1 MTNFPLNKNGNIRTA
16 DFSMLNALREV
27 SMLPDKIAMFNS
39 FKEFGLENYVKVQA
53 AVLLL
58 VKHGSV
64 DVELDLKTYR
74 LDAGSLFIVFPDQVL
89 KAKKASADFDPICI
103 ACSKNMIE
111 ELIIR
116 FDDNTRLILK
126 SRENPLHKLEKLEF
140 ERLNTSF
147 EFLKKK
153 FETTV
158 TNSCR
163 LQVLKNHLIALLY
176 ECIGAINEPISP
188 DVSKTRGQV
197 LFSQF
202 IDLVVEKHREQHS
215 VKYYADELGITP
227 KYLSAVA
234 EEQTGKNAKRWID
247 EHIALDAKVLLRS
260 SSRDIQKVSKILNF
274 PDVSFFGKFFK
285 RLVGVSPK
293 AYRKTTD

>member
-1 MTNFPLNKNGNIRTA
+1 MNNFLFHKNTNIRTA
-16 DFSMLNALREV
+16 DFSILNLLREV
-27 SMLPDKIAMFNS
+27 SLFPDKIAMFNS
-39 FKEFGLENYVKVQA
+39 LKELGLENYVKVQA
-53 AVLLL
+53 AALLL
-58 VKHGSV
+58 VRCGSV
-64 DVELDLKTYR
+64 DVELDLKHYK
-74 LDAGSLFIVFPDQVL
+74 LEAGSLFVVFPEQVVR
-89 KAKKASADFDPICI
+89 AKNVSENFDPMCI
-103 ACSKNMIE
+103 ACSKNMID

-116 FDDNTRLILK
+116 FDDTTRLILK
-126 SRENPLHKLEKLEF
+126 IRENPLIQLERVEF
-140 ERLNTSF
+140 EQMKDSF

-153 FETTV
+153 FETTDM
-158 TNSCR
+158 NSCR
-163 LQVLKNHLIALLY
+163 LQILKNYLIGLLY
-176 ECIGAINEPISP
+176 ECIGMRSEPAMT
-188 DVSKTRGQV
+188 DVVKSRGQV

-202 IDLVVEKHREQHS
+202 IDLVVEHHREQHS
-215 VKYYADELGITP
+215 VKFYADELGITP

-293 AYRKTTD
+293 AYRKTAE

>member
-1 MTNFPLNKNGNIRTA
+1 MNNILFHKNTNIRTA
-16 DFSMLNALREV
+16 DFSILNLLREV
-27 SMLPDKIAMFNS
+27 SMFPDKIAMFNS
-39 FKEFGLENYVKVQA
+39 LKELGLENFVKVQA
-53 AVLLL
+53 AALLL
-58 VKHGSV
+58 VRRGSV
-64 DVELDLKTYR
+64 DVELDLKHYK
-74 LDAGSLFIVFPDQVL
+74 LEAGSLFVVFPEQVVR
-89 KAKKASADFDPICI
+89 AKNVSENFDPICI
-103 ACSKNMIE
+103 ACSKNMID

-116 FDDNTRLILK
+116 FDDTTRLILK
-126 SRENPLHKLEKLEF
+126 IRENPLMQLERVEF
-140 ERLNTSF
+140 EQMNASF

-153 FETTV
+153 FETTDM
-158 TNSCR
+158 NSCR
-163 LQVLKNHLIALLY
+163 LQILKNYLIGLLY
-176 ECIGAINEPISP
+176 ECIGMRSEPAMT
-188 DVSKTRGQV
+188 DVVKNRGQV

-202 IDLVVEKHREQHS
+202 IDLVVEHHREQHS
-215 VKYYADELGITP
+215 VKFYADELGITP

-293 AYRKTTD
+293 TYRKTTD

>member
-1 MTNFPLNKNGNIRTA
+1 MSNFSLHKNANIRTA
-16 DFSMLNALREV
+16 DFSMLNYLQQV
-27 SMLPDKIAMFNS
+27 NVLPDKIAMFSNL
-39 FKEFGLENYVKVQA
+39 KEFGLQNYVNVQA

-58 VKHGSV
+58 VRRGSV
-64 DVELDLKTYR
+64 EVELDLKTYK
-74 LDAGSLFIVFPDQVL
+74 LEAGSLIIVFPEQVVR
-89 KAKKASADFDPICI
+89 AKTPSEDFEPVCI

-116 FDDNTRLILK
+116 FDDTTRLILK
-126 SRENPLHKLEKLEF
+126 VRENPLMQLNKVEF
-140 ERLNTSF
+140 GQMSDSF

-153 FETTV
+153 FETTEM
-158 TNSCR
+158 NACR
-163 LQVLKNHLIALLY
+163 LQILKNHLIGLLY
-176 ECIGAINEPISP
+176 ECIGMRSDPATT
-188 DVSKTRGQV
+188 DVVKSRGQM

-202 IDLVVEKHREQHS
+202 IDLVVEHHREQHS
-215 VKYYADELGITP
+215 VKFYADELGITP

-293 AYRKTTD
+293 AYRKTSE

>member
-1 MTNFPLNKNGNIRTA
+1 MNNIPLHKNANIRTA
-16 DFSMLNALREV
+16 DFSMLKFLHEV
-27 SMLPDKIAMFNS
+27 NVLPDKIAMFNS
-39 FKEFGLENYVKVQA
+39 LKEFGLQSYVKMQA

-58 VKHGSV
+58 VRRGTV
-64 DVELDLKTYR
+64 QVELDLKTYN
-74 LDAGSLFIVFPDQVL
+74 LSAGSLFIVFPDQL
-89 KAKKASADFDPICI
+89 LRAKKASDDFDPICI
-103 ACSKNMIE
+103 ACSKNMID

-126 SRENPLHKLEKLEF
+126 FRENPLQQLQQSDF
-140 ERLNTSF
+140 MRLNASF
-147 EFLKKK
+147 EFLKNK
-153 FETTV
+153 FETTES
-158 TNSCR
+158 NFCR
-163 LQVLKNHLIALLY
+163 LQVLKNLLIALLY
-176 ECIGAINEPISP
+176 ECIGTVNEPLVADANKS
-188 DVSKTRGQV
+188 RGQL

-285 RLVGVSPK
+285 RLVGVSPI
-293 AYRKTTD
+293 AYRKTSE

>member
-1 MTNFPLNKNGNIRTA
+1 MNDLPFHKNVNIRTA
-16 DFSMLNALREV
+16 DFSMLNFLRQANV
-27 SMLPDKIAMFNS
+27 LPDNS
-39 FKEFGLENYVKVQA
+39 ALITSLKEFGLENYVKVQA

-58 VKHGSV
+58 VKRGSV
-64 DVELDLKTYR
+64 DVELDLQTYH
-74 LDAGSLFIVFPDQVL
+74 LEAGALFVVFPEQVL
-89 KAKKASADFDPICI
+89 RAKKASADFEPVCI
-103 ACSKNMIE
+103 ACSKNMID

-116 FDDNTRLILK
+116 FDDNTRLILRY
-126 SRENPLHKLEKLEF
+126 RENPLQQLDKVKF
-140 ERLNTSF
+140 DQLNASF

-153 FETTV
+153 FETTES
-158 TNSCR
+158 NSCR

-176 ECIGAINEPISP
+176 ECIGIVDEPIAT
-188 DVSKTRGQV
+188 DVVKSRGQV
-197 LFSQF
+197 LFAQF

-215 VKYYADELGITP
+215 VKFYADELGITP

-293 AYRKTTD
+293 AYRKTAE

>member
-1 MTNFPLNKNGNIRTA
+1 MNNYPLNKNGNIRTA
-16 DFSMLNALREV
+16 DFSILNLLREV
-27 SMLPDKIAMFNS
+27 SLFPDKIAMFNS
-39 FKEFGLENYVKVQA
+39 LKELGLENYMNVQA
-53 AVLLL
+53 AALLL
-58 VKHGSV
+58 VRRGSV
-64 DVELDLKTYR
+64 DVELDLKKYK
-74 LDAGSLFIVFPDQVL
+74 LEAGSLFIVFPEQVVR
-89 KAKKASADFDPICI
+89 AMNVSEDFDPICI
-103 ACSKNMIE
+103 ACSKNMID

-126 SRENPLHKLEKLEF
+126 FRENPLQQLDKFRF
-140 ERLNTSF
+140 EQLNASF
-147 EFLKKK
+147 EFLKRK
-153 FETTV
+153 FDSTETS
-158 TNSCR
+158 SCR
-163 LQVLKNHLIALLY
+163 LQVLKNYLIGLLY
-176 ECIGAINEPISP
+176 ECIGLKNNLVAAETVKS
-188 DVSKTRGQV
+188 RGQV

-202 IDLVVEKHREQHS
+202 IDLVVEHHREQHS
-215 VKYYADELGITP
+215 VKFYADELGITP

-293 AYRKTTD
+293 AYRKTTE

>member
-1 MTNFPLNKNGNIRTA
+1 
-16 DFSMLNALREV
+16 MLNSLHEV
-27 SMLPDKIAMFNS
+27 SVLPDKIAMFSS

-58 VKHGSV
+58 VRGGSV
-64 DVELDLKTYR
+64 EVELDLKTYK
-74 LDAGSLFIVFPDQVL
+74 LEAGSLFIVFPDQVL
-89 KAKKASADFDPICI
+89 KAKKASEDFDPICI

-126 SRENPLHKLEKLEF
+126 SRENPLTPLEKNSF
-140 ERLNTSF
+140 EQLNESF

-153 FETTV
+153 FETMNS
-158 TNSCR
+158 NSCK
-163 LQVLKNHLIALLY
+163 LQVLKNFLIGLLY
-176 ECIGAINEPISP
+176 ECIGFNNEPASM
-188 DVSKTRGQV
+188 DVVKSRGQV

-202 IDLVVEKHREQHS
+202 IDLVVEHHREQHS
-215 VKYYADELGITP
+215 VKFYADELGITP

-293 AYRKTTD
+293 AYRKTAE

>member
-1 MTNFPLNKNGNIRTA
+1 MNNIPLHKNANIRTA
-16 DFSMLNALREV
+16 DFSMLKFLQEV
-27 SMLPDKIAMFNS
+27 NVLPDKIAMFS
-39 FKEFGLENYVKVQA
+39 SLKEFGLENYVNVQA

-58 VKHGSV
+58 VRKGSV
-64 DVELDLKTYR
+64 QVELDLKTYH
-74 LDAGSLFIVFPDQVL
+74 LEAGSLFIVFPEQVV
-89 KAKKASADFDPICI
+89 KAQKASEDFDPICI
-103 ACSKNMIE
+103 ACSKNMID

-126 SRENPLHKLEKLEF
+126 FREDPLQQLNPSEF
-140 ERLNTSF
+140 EQLNASF

-153 FETTV
+153 FETTEM
-158 TNSCR
+158 NSCR
-163 LQVLKNHLIALLY
+163 LQVLKNLLIGLLY
-176 ECIGAINEPISP
+176 ECIGMKNEPVTTDAVKS
-188 DVSKTRGQV
+188 RGQI

-293 AYRKTTD
+293 VYRKTTE

>member
-1 MTNFPLNKNGNIRTA
+1 MSNYPLNKNGNIRTA
-16 DFSMLNALREV
+16 DFSILNYLQQV
-27 SMLPDKIAMFNS
+27 SLLPDKIAMFSNL
-39 FKEFGLENYVKVQA
+39 KEFGLQNYVKIQA
-53 AVLLL
+53 AALLL
-58 VKHGSV
+58 VRRGSV
-64 DVELDLKTYR
+64 DVELDLKTYH
-74 LDAGSLFIVFPDQVL
+74 LEAGSLLIVFPEQVV
-89 KAKKASADFDPICI
+89 KAEKVSEDFDPICI

-126 SRENPLHKLEKLEF
+126 FRENPLQQLNRDEF
-140 ERLNTSF
+140 EQLNTSF

-153 FETTV
+153 FETTEM
-158 TNSCR
+158 NSCR
-163 LQVLKNHLIALLY
+163 LQVLKNFLIGLLY
-176 ECIGAINEPISP
+176 ECIGIKNGPIAADS
-188 DVSKTRGQV
+188 VKSRGQM

-202 IDLVVEKHREQHS
+202 IDLVVEHHREQHS
-215 VKYYADELGITP
+215 VKFYADELGITP

-293 AYRKTTD
+293 AYRKTTE

>member
-1 MTNFPLNKNGNIRTA
+1 MNYIPLHKNANIRTA
-16 DFSMLNALREV
+16 DFSMLKFLQEV
-27 SMLPDKIAMFNS
+27 NVLPDKIAMFS
-39 FKEFGLENYVKVQA
+39 SLKEFGLENYVNVQA

-58 VKHGSV
+58 VRKGSV
-64 DVELDLKTYR
+64 QVELDLKTYH
-74 LDAGSLFIVFPDQVL
+74 LEAGSLFIVFPEQVV
-89 KAKKASADFDPICI
+89 KAQKASEDFDPICI
-103 ACSKNMIE
+103 ACSKNMID

-126 SRENPLHKLEKLEF
+126 FREDPLQQLNPSEF
-140 ERLNTSF
+140 EQLNASF

-153 FETTV
+153 FETTEM
-158 TNSCR
+158 NSCR
-163 LQVLKNHLIALLY
+163 LQVLKNLLIGLLY
-176 ECIGAINEPISP
+176 ECIGMKNEPVTTDAVKS
-188 DVSKTRGQV
+188 RGQI

-293 AYRKTTD
+293 VYRKTTE

>member
-1 MTNFPLNKNGNIRTA
+1 MNNYPLNKNGNIRTA
-16 DFSMLNALREV
+16 DFSILNLLREV
-27 SMLPDKIAMFNS
+27 SMFPDKIAMFNS
-39 FKEFGLENYVKVQA
+39 LKELGLENYVKVQA
-53 AVLLL
+53 AALLL
-58 VKHGSV
+58 VRCGSV
-64 DVELDLKTYR
+64 DVELDLKHYK
-74 LDAGSLFIVFPDQVL
+74 LEAGSLFVVFPEQVVR
-89 KAKKASADFDPICI
+89 AKNVSENFDPMCI
-103 ACSKNMIE
+103 ACSKNMID

-116 FDDNTRLILK
+116 FDDTTRLILK
-126 SRENPLHKLEKLEF
+126 IRENPLIQLERVEF
-140 ERLNTSF
+140 EQMKDSF

-153 FETTV
+153 FETTDM
-158 TNSCR
+158 NSCR
-163 LQVLKNHLIALLY
+163 LQILKNYLIGLLY
-176 ECIGAINEPISP
+176 ECIGMRSESAMT
-188 DVSKTRGQV
+188 DVVKSRGQV

-202 IDLVVEKHREQHS
+202 IDLVVEHHREQHS
-215 VKYYADELGITP
+215 VKFYADELGITP

-293 AYRKTTD
+293 AYRKTAE

>member
-1 MTNFPLNKNGNIRTA
+1 MNNILFHKNTNIRTA
-16 DFSMLNALREV
+16 DFSILNLLREV
-27 SMLPDKIAMFNS
+27 SMFPDKIAMFNS
-39 FKEFGLENYVKVQA
+39 LKELGLENYVKVQA
-53 AVLLL
+53 AALLL
-58 VKHGSV
+58 VRRGSV
-64 DVELDLKTYR
+64 DVELDLKHYK
-74 LDAGSLFIVFPDQVL
+74 LEAGSLFVVFPEQVVR
-89 KAKKASADFDPICI
+89 AKNVSENFDPICI
-103 ACSKNMIE
+103 ACSKNMID

-116 FDDNTRLILK
+116 FDDTTRLILK
-126 SRENPLHKLEKLEF
+126 IRENPLMQLERVEF
-140 ERLNTSF
+140 EQMSSSF

-153 FETTV
+153 FETTDM
-158 TNSCR
+158 NSCR
-163 LQVLKNHLIALLY
+163 LQILKNYLIGLLY
-176 ECIGAINEPISP
+176 ECIGMRSDPATA
-188 DVSKTRGQV
+188 DVVKSRGQV

-202 IDLVVEKHREQHS
+202 IDLVVEHHREQHS
-215 VKYYADELGITP
+215 VKFYADELGITP

-293 AYRKTTD
+293 AYRKTAE

>member
-1 MTNFPLNKNGNIRTA
+1 MTNFTLNKTGNIRTA
-16 DFSMLNALREV
+16 DFSILNALHEV
-27 SMLPDKIAMFNS
+27 NMLPDKIAMFRS
-39 FKEFGLENYVKVQA
+39 LKELGLENYVKVQA

-58 VKHGSV
+58 VRRGSV
-64 DVELDLKTYR
+64 QVELDLKTYK
-74 LDAGSLFIVFPDQVL
+74 LEAGTLFIVFPEQVL
-89 KAKKASADFDPICI
+89 KAKKASDDFDPICI

-126 SRENPLHKLEKLEF
+126 CRENPLIQLEKNAF
-140 ERLNTSF
+140 EQLNESF
-147 EFLKKK
+147 EFLRKK
-153 FETTV
+153 FETMDG
-158 TNSCR
+158 NSCK
-163 LQVLKNHLIALLY
+163 LQVLKNHLIGLLY
-176 ECIGAINEPISP
+176 ECIGINNNPVATEVVKS
-188 DVSKTRGQV
+188 RGQV
-197 LFSQF
+197 LFAQF
-202 IDLVVEKHREQHS
+202 IDLVVEHHREQHS
-215 VKYYADELGITP
+215 VKFYADELGITP

-260 SSRDIQKVSKILNF
+260 SSRDIQKVSSILNF

-293 AYRKTTD
+293 AYRKTAE

>member
-1 MTNFPLNKNGNIRTA
+1 MTNFTLNKTGNIRTA
-16 DFSMLNALREV
+16 DFSILNALHEV
-27 SMLPDKIAMFNS
+27 NMLPDKIAMFRS
-39 FKEFGLENYVKVQA
+39 LKELGLENYVKVQA

-58 VKHGSV
+58 VRRGSV
-64 DVELDLKTYR
+64 QVELDLKTYK
-74 LDAGSLFIVFPDQVL
+74 LEAGTLFIVFPEQVL
-89 KAKKASADFDPICI
+89 KAKKASDDFDPICI

-126 SRENPLHKLEKLEF
+126 CRENPLIQLEKNAF
-140 ERLNTSF
+140 EQLNESF

-153 FETTV
+153 FETMDG
-158 TNSCR
+158 NSCK
-163 LQVLKNHLIALLY
+163 LQVLKNHLIGLLY
-176 ECIGAINEPISP
+176 ECIGINNDPVATEVVKS
-188 DVSKTRGQV
+188 RGQV
-197 LFSQF
+197 LFAQF
-202 IDLVVEKHREQHS
+202 IDLVVEHHREQHS
-215 VKYYADELGITP
+215 VKFYADELGITP

-260 SSRDIQKVSKILNF
+260 SSRDIQKVSSILNF

-293 AYRKTTD
+293 AYRKTAE

>member
-1 MTNFPLNKNGNIRTA
+1 
-16 DFSMLNALREV
+16 MLNYLQQV
-27 SMLPDKIAMFNS
+27 NVLPDKIAMFSNL
-39 FKEFGLENYVKVQA
+39 KEFGLQNYVNVQA

-58 VKHGSV
+58 VRRGSV
-64 DVELDLKTYR
+64 EVELDLKTYK
-74 LDAGSLFIVFPDQVL
+74 LEAGSLIIVFPEQVVR
-89 KAKKASADFDPICI
+89 AKTPSEDFEPVCI

-116 FDDNTRLILK
+116 FDDTTRLILK
-126 SRENPLHKLEKLEF
+126 VRENPLMQLNKVEF
-140 ERLNTSF
+140 GQMSDSF

-153 FETTV
+153 FETTEM
-158 TNSCR
+158 NACR
-163 LQVLKNHLIALLY
+163 LQILKNHLIGLLY
-176 ECIGAINEPISP
+176 ECIGMRSDPATT
-188 DVSKTRGQV
+188 DVVKSRGQM

-202 IDLVVEKHREQHS
+202 IDLVVEHHREQHS
-215 VKYYADELGITP
+215 VKFYADELGITP

-293 AYRKTTD
+293 AYRKTSE

>member
-1 MTNFPLNKNGNIRTA
+1 MNNILFHKNTNIRTA
-16 DFSMLNALREV
+16 DFSILNLLREV
-27 SMLPDKIAMFNS
+27 SMFPDKIAMFNS
-39 FKEFGLENYVKVQA
+39 LKELGLENYVKVQA
-53 AVLLL
+53 AALLL
-58 VKHGSV
+58 VRRGSV
-64 DVELDLKTYR
+64 DVELDLKHYK
-74 LDAGSLFIVFPDQVL
+74 LEAGSLFVVFPEQVVR
-89 KAKKASADFDPICI
+89 AKNVSENFDPICI
-103 ACSKNMIE
+103 ACSKNMID

-116 FDDNTRLILK
+116 FDDTTRLILK
-126 SRENPLHKLEKLEF
+126 IREKPLMQLERVEF
-140 ERLNTSF
+140 EQMNASF

-153 FETTV
+153 FETTDM
-158 TNSCR
+158 NSCR
-163 LQVLKNHLIALLY
+163 LQILKNYLIGLLY
-176 ECIGAINEPISP
+176 ECIGMRSEPATT
-188 DVSKTRGQV
+188 DVVKSRGQV

-202 IDLVVEKHREQHS
+202 IDLVVEHHREQHS
-215 VKYYADELGITP
+215 VKFYADELGITP

-293 AYRKTTD
+293 TYRKTTD

>member
-1 MTNFPLNKNGNIRTA
+1 MSNFSLHKNTNIRTA
-16 DFSMLNALREV
+16 DFSMLNYLQQV
-27 SMLPDKIAMFNS
+27 NVLPDKIAMFSNL
-39 FKEFGLENYVKVQA
+39 KEFGLQNYVNVQA

-58 VKHGSV
+58 VRRGSV
-64 DVELDLKTYR
+64 EVELDLKTYK
-74 LDAGSLFIVFPDQVL
+74 LEAGSLFIVFPEQVVR
-89 KAKKASADFDPICI
+89 AKTPSEDFEPVCI

-116 FDDNTRLILK
+116 FDDTTRLILK
-126 SRENPLHKLEKLEF
+126 VRENPLMQLDKVEF
-140 ERLNTSF
+140 GQMSDSF

-153 FETTV
+153 FETTEMNV
-158 TNSCR
+158 CR
-163 LQVLKNHLIALLY
+163 PQILKNHLIGLLY
-176 ECIGAINEPISP
+176 ECIGMRSDPATT
-188 DVSKTRGQV
+188 DVVKSRGQM

-202 IDLVVEKHREQHS
+202 IDLVVEHHREQHS
-215 VKYYADELGITP
+215 VKFYADELGITP

-293 AYRKTTD
+293 AYRKTAE

>member
-1 MTNFPLNKNGNIRTA
+1 M
-16 DFSMLNALREV
+16 
-27 SMLPDKIAMFNS
+27 NS
-39 FKEFGLENYVKVQA
+39 FLFGLENYVKVQA
-53 AVLLL
+53 AALLL
-58 VKHGSV
+58 VRCGSV
-64 DVELDLKTYR
+64 DVELDLKHYK
-74 LDAGSLFIVFPDQVL
+74 LEAGSLFVVFPEQVVR
-89 KAKKASADFDPICI
+89 AKNVSENFDPMCI
-103 ACSKNMIE
+103 ACSKNMID

-116 FDDNTRLILK
+116 FDDTTRLILK
-126 SRENPLHKLEKLEF
+126 IRENPLLQLNKFEF
-140 ERLNTSF
+140 GQMRDSF

-153 FETTV
+153 FETTNM
-158 TNSCR
+158 NSCR
-163 LQVLKNHLIALLY
+163 LQILKNHLIGLLY
-176 ECIGAINEPISP
+176 ECIGMRSDPATA
-188 DVSKTRGQV
+188 DVVKSRGQV

-202 IDLVVEKHREQHS
+202 IDLVVEHHREQHS
-215 VKYYADELGITP
+215 VKFYADELGITP

-293 AYRKTTD
+293 AYRKTAE

>member
-1 MTNFPLNKNGNIRTA
+1 MSNLALNKNANIRTA
-16 DFSMLNALREV
+16 DLSILNALHEV
-27 SMLPDKIAMFNS
+27 NMLPDKIAMFTS
-39 FKEFGLENYVKVQA
+39 FKELGLENYVKVQA

-58 VKHGSV
+58 VRKGSV
-64 DVELDLKTYR
+64 QVELDLKTYN
-74 LDAGSLFIVFPDQVL
+74 LEAGSLFIVFPDQVL
-89 KAKKASADFDPICI
+89 KAKKATADFDPICI

-126 SRENPLHKLEKLEF
+126 SRENQLTQLENVAF
-140 ERLNTSF
+140 EQLNESF

-153 FETTV
+153 FETMSN
-158 TNSCR
+158 NSCK
-163 LQVLKNHLIALLY
+163 LQILKNHLIGLLY
-176 ECIGAINEPISP
+176 ECIGIGNEPIAT
-188 DVSKTRGQV
+188 DVVKSRGQV

-202 IDLVVEKHREQHS
+202 IDLVVENHREQHS
-215 VKYYADELGITP
+215 VKFYADELGITP

-293 AYRKTTD
+293 AYRKTAE

>member
-1 MTNFPLNKNGNIRTA
+1 MSNFPLHKNANIRTA
-16 DFSMLNALREV
+16 DFSILNLLREV
-27 SMLPDKIAMFNS
+27 SMFPDKIAMFNS
-39 FKEFGLENYVKVQA
+39 LKELGLENYVKVQA
-53 AVLLL
+53 AALLL
-58 VKHGSV
+58 VRRGSV
-64 DVELDLKTYR
+64 DVELDLKHYK
-74 LDAGSLFIVFPDQVL
+74 LEAGSLFVVFPEQVVR
-89 KAKKASADFDPICI
+89 AKNVSENFDPICI
-103 ACSKNMIE
+103 ACSKNMID

-126 SRENPLHKLEKLEF
+126 FRENPLQQLNKEEF
-140 ERLNTSF
+140 EQLNESF
-147 EFLKKK
+147 EFLKQK
-153 FETTV
+153 FETTEM
-158 TNSCR
+158 NASR
-163 LQVLKNHLIALLY
+163 LQVLKNYLIGLLY
-176 ECIGAINEPISP
+176 ECIGIKNEPIATEAA
-188 DVSKTRGQV
+188 KTRGQV

-202 IDLVVEKHREQHS
+202 IDLVVEHHREQHS
-215 VKYYADELGITP
+215 VKFYADELGITP

-293 AYRKTTD
+293 AYRKTAE

>member
-1 MTNFPLNKNGNIRTA
+1 MNNFLFHKNSNIRTA
-16 DFSMLNALREV
+16 DFSILNLLREV
-27 SMLPDKIAMFNS
+27 SMFPDKIAMFNS
-39 FKEFGLENYVKVQA
+39 LKELGLENYVKVQA
-53 AVLLL
+53 AALLL
-58 VKHGSV
+58 VRRGSV
-64 DVELDLKTYR
+64 DVELDLKHYK
-74 LDAGSLFIVFPDQVL
+74 LEAGSLFVVFPEQVVR
-89 KAKKASADFDPICI
+89 AKNVSEDFDPICI
-103 ACSKNMIE
+103 ACSKNMID

-126 SRENPLHKLEKLEF
+126 FRENPLQQLNKEEF
-140 ERLNTSF
+140 EQLNESF
-147 EFLKKK
+147 EFLKQK
-153 FETTV
+153 FETTEM
-158 TNSCR
+158 NASR
-163 LQVLKNHLIALLY
+163 LQVLKNYLIGLLY
-176 ECIGAINEPISP
+176 ECIGIKNEPIATEAA
-188 DVSKTRGQV
+188 KTRGQV

-202 IDLVVEKHREQHS
+202 IDLVVEHHREQHS
-215 VKYYADELGITP
+215 VKFYADELGITP

-293 AYRKTTD
+293 AYRKTAE

>member
-1 MTNFPLNKNGNIRTA
+1 
-16 DFSMLNALREV
+16 MLNYLQQV
-27 SMLPDKIAMFNS
+27 NVLPDKIAMFSNL
-39 FKEFGLENYVKVQA
+39 KEFGLQNYVNVQA

-58 VKHGSV
+58 VRRGSV
-64 DVELDLKTYR
+64 EVELDLKTYK
-74 LDAGSLFIVFPDQVL
+74 LEAGSMFIVFPEQVVR
-89 KAKKASADFDPICI
+89 AKTPSEDFEPVCI
-103 ACSKNMIE
+103 ACSKNMID

-116 FDDNTRLILK
+116 FDDTTRLILK
-126 SRENPLHKLEKLEF
+126 IRENPLLQLDKVEF
-140 ERLNTSF
+140 GQMRDSF

-153 FETTV
+153 FETTEM
-158 TNSCR
+158 NACR
-163 LQVLKNHLIALLY
+163 LQILKNHLIGLLY
-176 ECIGAINEPISP
+176 ECIGMRSDPATT
-188 DVSKTRGQV
+188 DVVKSRGQM

-202 IDLVVEKHREQHS
+202 IDLVVEHHREQHS
-215 VKYYADELGITP
+215 VKFYADELGITP

-293 AYRKTTD
+293 AYRKTAE

>member
-1 MTNFPLNKNGNIRTA
+1 MNNILFHKNTNIRTA
-16 DFSMLNALREV
+16 DFSILNLLREV
-27 SMLPDKIAMFNS
+27 SMFPDKIAMFNS
-39 FKEFGLENYVKVQA
+39 LKELGLENYVKVQA
-53 AVLLL
+53 AALLL
-58 VKHGSV
+58 VRRGSV
-64 DVELDLKTYR
+64 DVELDLKHYK
-74 LDAGSLFIVFPDQVL
+74 LEAGSLFVVFPEQVVR
-89 KAKKASADFDPICI
+89 AKNVSENFDPICI
-103 ACSKNMIE
+103 ACSKNMID

-116 FDDNTRLILK
+116 FDDTTRLILK
-126 SRENPLHKLEKLEF
+126 IRENPLMQLERVEF
-140 ERLNTSF
+140 EQMNASF

-153 FETTV
+153 FETTDM
-158 TNSCR
+158 NSCR
-163 LQVLKNHLIALLY
+163 LQILKNYLIGLLY
-176 ECIGAINEPISP
+176 ECIGMRSEPATT
-188 DVSKTRGQV
+188 DVVKSRGQV

-202 IDLVVEKHREQHS
+202 IDLVVEHHREQHS
-215 VKYYADELGITP
+215 VKFYADELGITP

-293 AYRKTTD
+293 TYRKTTD

>member
-1 MTNFPLNKNGNIRTA
+1 MTNFPLHKNGNIRTA
-16 DFSMLNALREV
+16 DFSMLNYLQQV
-27 SMLPDKIAMFNS
+27 NVLPDKIAMFTNL
-39 FKEFGLENYVKVQA
+39 KEFGLENYVKVQA

-58 VKHGSV
+58 VKRGSV
-64 DVELDLKTYR
+64 EVELDLKTYK
-74 LDAGSLFIVFPDQVL
+74 LEAGSLFIVFPEQVL
-89 KAKKASADFDPICI
+89 KAKKASDDFDPICI

-126 SRENPLHKLEKLEF
+126 IRENPLHQLDKQTF
-140 ERLNTSF
+140 EQLNEGF

-153 FETTV
+153 FETTENN
-158 TNSCR
+158 TCR
-163 LQVLKNHLIALLY
+163 LQVLKNYLIGLLY
-176 ECIGAINEPISP
+176 ECIGFVNESLVT
-188 DVSKTRGQV
+188 DVVKSRGQV

-202 IDLVVEKHREQHS
+202 IDLVVEHHREQHS
-215 VKYYADELGITP
+215 VKFYADELGITP

>member
-1 MTNFPLNKNGNIRTA
+1 MSNFSLHKNANIRTA
-16 DFSMLNALREV
+16 DFSMLNYLQQV
-27 SMLPDKIAMFNS
+27 NVLPDKIAMFSNL
-39 FKEFGLENYVKVQA
+39 KEFGLQNYVNVQA

-58 VKHGSV
+58 VRRGSV
-64 DVELDLKTYR
+64 EVELDLKTYK
-74 LDAGSLFIVFPDQVL
+74 LEAGSLFIVFPEQVVR
-89 KAKKASADFDPICI
+89 AKTPSEDFEPVCI
-103 ACSKNMIE
+103 ACSKNMID

-116 FDDNTRLILK
+116 FDDTTRLILK
-126 SRENPLHKLEKLEF
+126 IRENPLLQLDKVEF
-140 ERLNTSF
+140 GQMRDSF

-153 FETTV
+153 FETTEM
-158 TNSCR
+158 NACR
-163 LQVLKNHLIALLY
+163 LQILKNHLIGLLY
-176 ECIGAINEPISP
+176 ECIGMRSDPATT
-188 DVSKTRGQV
+188 DVVKSRGQM

-202 IDLVVEKHREQHS
+202 IDLVVEHHREQHS
-215 VKYYADELGITP
+215 VKFYADELGITP

-293 AYRKTTD
+293 AYRKTAE

>member
-1 MTNFPLNKNGNIRTA
+1 MNNYPLNKNGNIRTA
-16 DFSMLNALREV
+16 DFSILNLLREV
-27 SMLPDKIAMFNS
+27 SMFPDKIAMFNS
-39 FKEFGLENYVKVQA
+39 LKELGLENYVKVQA
-53 AVLLL
+53 AALLL
-58 VKHGSV
+58 VRCGSV
-64 DVELDLKTYR
+64 DVELDLKHYK
-74 LDAGSLFIVFPDQVL
+74 LEAGSLFVVFPEQVVR
-89 KAKKASADFDPICI
+89 AKNVSENFDPMCI
-103 ACSKNMIE
+103 ACSKNMID

-116 FDDNTRLILK
+116 FDDTTRLILK
-126 SRENPLHKLEKLEF
+126 IRENPLIQLERVEF
-140 ERLNTSF
+140 EQMKDSF

-153 FETTV
+153 FETTDM
-158 TNSCR
+158 NSCR
-163 LQVLKNHLIALLY
+163 LQILKNYLIGLLY
-176 ECIGAINEPISP
+176 ECIGMRSESAMT
-188 DVSKTRGQV
+188 DVVKSRGQV

-202 IDLVVEKHREQHS
+202 IDLVVEHHREQHS
-215 VKYYADELGITP
+215 VKFYADELGITP

-293 AYRKTTD
+293 AYRKTTE

>member
-1 MTNFPLNKNGNIRTA
+1 MNNFLFHKNSNIRTA
-16 DFSMLNALREV
+16 DFSILNLLREV
-27 SMLPDKIAMFNS
+27 SMFPDKIAMFNS
-39 FKEFGLENYVKVQA
+39 LKELGLENYVKVQA
-53 AVLLL
+53 AALLL
-58 VKHGSV
+58 VRRGSV
-64 DVELDLKTYR
+64 DVELDLKRYK
-74 LDAGSLFIVFPDQVL
+74 LEAGSLFVVFPEQVVR
-89 KAKKASADFDPICI
+89 AKNVSENFDPICI
-103 ACSKNMIE
+103 ACSKNMID

-116 FDDNTRLILK
+116 FDDTTRLILK
-126 SRENPLHKLEKLEF
+126 IRENPLMQLERVEF
-140 ERLNTSF
+140 EQMNSSF

-153 FETTV
+153 FETTDM
-158 TNSCR
+158 NSCR
-163 LQVLKNHLIALLY
+163 LQILKNYLIGLLY
-176 ECIGAINEPISP
+176 ECIGMRSEPATT
-188 DVSKTRGQV
+188 DVVKSRGQV

-202 IDLVVEKHREQHS
+202 IDLVVEHHREQHS
-215 VKYYADELGITP
+215 VKFYADELGITP

-293 AYRKTTD
+293 AYRKTSE

>member
-1 MTNFPLNKNGNIRTA
+1 MTNFPLHKNGNIRTA
-16 DFSMLNALREV
+16 DFSMLNYLQQV
-27 SMLPDKIAMFNS
+27 NVLPDKIAMFGNL
-39 FKEFGLENYVKVQA
+39 KDFGLENYVKVQA

-58 VKHGSV
+58 VKRGSV
-64 DVELDLKTYR
+64 EVELDLKTYK
-74 LDAGSLFIVFPDQVL
+74 LDAGSLFIVFPEQVL
-89 KAKKASADFDPICI
+89 KAKKASDDFEPVCI

-126 SRENPLHKLEKLEF
+126 IRENPLMQLDKVEF
-140 ERLNTSF
+140 AQIDASF
-147 EFLKKK
+147 EFLKQK
-153 FETTV
+153 FESSD
-158 TNSCR
+158 TNTCR
-163 LQVLKNHLIALLY
+163 LQILKNHLIGLLY
-176 ECIGAINEPISP
+176 ECIGMRSEPATT
-188 DVSKTRGQV
+188 DVVKSRGQV

-202 IDLVVEKHREQHS
+202 IDLVVENHREQHS
-215 VKYYADELGITP
+215 VKFYADELGITP

>member
-1 MTNFPLNKNGNIRTA
+1 MNKLPLHKNGNIRTA
-16 DFSMLNALREV
+16 DFSMLNYLRQV
-27 SMLPDKIAMFNS
+27 NVLPDKIAMFSS
-39 FKEFGLENYVKVQA
+39 FKEFGLENFVNVQA

-58 VKHGSV
+58 VRRGSV
-64 DVELDLKTYR
+64 DVELDLKTYH
-74 LDAGSLFIVFPDQVL
+74 LEAGALFVVFPEQVL
-89 KAKKASADFDPICI
+89 RAQKASEDFDTICI
-103 ACSKNMIE
+103 ACSKNMID

-116 FDDNTRLILK
+116 FDDNTRLILRF
-126 SRENPLHKLEKLEF
+126 REHPLKLLDKNEF
-140 ERLNTSF
+140 ACLNASF

-153 FETTV
+153 FETSE
-158 TNSCR
+158 TNFCR
-163 LQVLKNHLIALLY
+163 LQVLKNNLIGLLY
-176 ECIGAINEPISP
+176 ECIGIVDEPVMTES
-188 DVSKTRGQV
+188 VKSRGQV

-293 AYRKTTD
+293 AYRKTKD

>member
-1 MTNFPLNKNGNIRTA
+1 MSNILLHKNGNIRTA
-16 DFSMLNALREV
+16 DFSILNLLREV
-27 SMLPDKIAMFNS
+27 SMFPDKIAMFNS
-39 FKEFGLENYVKVQA
+39 LKELGLENYVKVQA
-53 AVLLL
+53 AALLL
-58 VKHGSV
+58 VRRGSV
-64 DVELDLKTYR
+64 DVELDLKHYK
-74 LDAGSLFIVFPDQVL
+74 LEAGSLFVVFPEQVVR
-89 KAKKASADFDPICI
+89 AKNVSENFDPICI
-103 ACSKNMIE
+103 ACSKNMID

-116 FDDNTRLILK
+116 FDDTTRLILK
-126 SRENPLHKLEKLEF
+126 IRENPLMQLERVEF
-140 ERLNTSF
+140 EQMNASF

-153 FETTV
+153 FETTDM
-158 TNSCR
+158 NSCR
-163 LQVLKNHLIALLY
+163 LQILKNYLIGLLY
-176 ECIGAINEPISP
+176 ECIGMRSEPAMT
-188 DVSKTRGQV
+188 DVVKSRGQI

-215 VKYYADELGITP
+215 VKFYADELGITP

-293 AYRKTTD
+293 AYRKTTE

>member
-1 MTNFPLNKNGNIRTA
+1 MNNYPLNKNGNIRTA
-16 DFSMLNALREV
+16 DFSILNLLREV
-27 SMLPDKIAMFNS
+27 SLFPDKIAMFNS
-39 FKEFGLENYVKVQA
+39 LKELGLENYVKVQA
-53 AVLLL
+53 AALLL
-58 VKHGSV
+58 VRRGSV
-64 DVELDLKTYR
+64 DVELDLKKYK
-74 LDAGSLFIVFPDQVL
+74 LEAGSLFIVFPEQVV
-89 KAKKASADFDPICI
+89 KAGTASEDFDPICI

-126 SRENPLHKLEKLEF
+126 FRERPLQQLNQSEF
-140 ERLNTSF
+140 EQLNASF

-153 FETTV
+153 FETTEMS
-158 TNSCR
+158 SCR
-163 LQVLKNHLIALLY
+163 LQVLKNLLIGLLY
-176 ECIGAINEPISP
+176 ECIGIRNGSMAADS
-188 DVSKTRGQV
+188 VKSRGQV

-215 VKYYADELGITP
+215 VKFYADELGITP

-293 AYRKTTD
+293 AYRKTTE